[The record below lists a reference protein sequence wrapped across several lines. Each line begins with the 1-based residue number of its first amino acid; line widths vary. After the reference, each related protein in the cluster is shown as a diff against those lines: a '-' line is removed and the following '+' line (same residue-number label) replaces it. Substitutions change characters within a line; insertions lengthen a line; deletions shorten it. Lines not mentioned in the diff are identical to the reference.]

1 MKRDLSPDDVLPR
14 LPQAWRSATWR
25 PLDGGLSNR
34 NWLLEYE
41 DRKAVLKIDE
51 SPRQPPFNTRHQEAL
66 VQAVAAD
73 RGLANV
79 VLHAGDQVYLTE
91 YVEGTVWQASS
102 FNDAENLRDLAMVLR
117 RLHAMPPR
125 QDTRPPS
132 GRKGRLSN
140 AAWVSLRRCR
150 SRSIGVAATTIWLLR
165 ISCRHRAFVFS
176 TGNTLATTTRYS
188 TWQRLLSITNYMNNK
203 SASCS
208 MRTSMGMASA
218 GAPGWLSSGDTT
230 RRYCGC
236 GPHRVPH
243 TRLRNDYC
251 VELSE
256 IEPES
261 LTRILRR

>member
-117 RLHAMPPR
+117 RLHAMPP
-125 QDTRPPS
+125 T
-132 GRKGRLSN
+132 GRLFD
-140 AAWVSLRRCR
+140 
-150 SRSIGVAATTIWLLR
+150 SRSAATGYAATIKQEGEAVERCLGIVEALPEPQ
-165 ISCRHRAFVFS
+165 HRCCCHNDLVAENILSAPGIRFLDWEYACDNDPLFD
-176 TGNTLATTTRYS
+176 LATIVEHHQLHEQQVGILLNAYFNGDGER
-188 TWQRLLSITNYMNNK
+188 WRARLVEQRRHYAALLWLWAASR
-203 SASCS
+203 SAH
-208 MRTSMGMASA
+208 SA
-218 GAPGWLSSGDTT
+218 
-230 RRYCGC
+230 
-236 GPHRVPH
+236 
-243 TRLRNDYC
+243 
-251 VELSE
+251 EK
-256 IEPES
+256 
-261 LTRILRR
+261 